1 MPWITISYERSKLYK
16 EVWTEPVTKVAKR
29 YGVSDVALRKTCKK
43 LSVPLPP
50 AGYWARVAAGR
61 CPPKPSLPEHTGP
74 TELVRN
80 RFQSEDPPEPA
91 PPEPPHLIARR
102 AFEQSPENRIS
113 VLDKLADPH
122 PLVAALVKSWGK
134 WKFRDSRGWAQVLGG
149 RVLDVSISDSSAPRA
164 FRILD
169 ALVKALASR
178 GMPVW
183 VDREGSRRTYVS
195 VQGEDISF
203 RMTEKST
210 RTERVLT
217 LAEKKAQ
224 SKNDWVYIPERYVYH
239 PTGLLSLGIIGE
251 FGPGASLSD
260 GARTKLEDKLNAFI
274 VQLEWEAAKRK
285 RDRDLREQREKL
297 WREEEIKRRELEAKR
312 KQEKEKLVKVEE
324 QAQQWRR
331 ARDLREYVQAV
342 ETKAVEECGHIPPN
356 SQLGQWLK
364 WVSSKADEIDPI
376 CAIRF
381 S

>member
-1 MPWITISYERSKLYK
+1 MPWITISYERSKLYE
-16 EVWTEPVTKVAKR
+16 EVWAEPVTKVAKR

-61 CPPKPSLPEHTGP
+61 RPPKPSLPKHTGP

-80 RFQSEDPPEPA
+80 RFESEDPPEPT
-91 PPEPPHLIARR
+91 PPEPAYLIARR
-102 AFEQSPENRIS
+102 AFEQSLENKIS
-113 VLDKLADPH
+113 VLDALSDPH
-122 PLVAALVKSWGK
+122 PLVAALVKSWGRR
-134 WKFRDSRGWAQVLGG
+134 KFKDSRGWTRGSG
-149 RVLDVSISDSSAPRA
+149 SRVLDVSISDSSSPRA

-178 GMPVW
+178 GMPVR
-183 VDREGSRRTYVS
+183 VDREGGRRTYVS

-203 RMTEKST
+203 RMTEKSS

-217 LAEKKAQ
+217 LAEKRAL
-224 SKNDWVYIPERYVYH
+224 SKNDWAYIPERYVYH

-251 FGPGASLSD
+251 YGPGASSSD
-260 GARTKLEDKLNAFI
+260 GTRTKIEDKLNVFI
-274 VQLEWEAAKRK
+274 VQLELEAVKRK

-297 WREEEIKRRELEAKR
+297 WREEENRLRELEAKR
-312 KQEKEKLVKVEE
+312 TQEKERLAKVEE
-324 QAQQWRR
+324 HAQQWRR

-342 ETKAVEECGHIPPN
+342 ETKAVEECGHISPD

-364 WVSSKADEIDPI
+364 WVRRKADEIDPV